1 MKPATFDYHRPTT
14 VEEAVSALD
23 ELEGA
28 ELLAGNQSLGIM
40 LANRLATPDHLIDIN
55 RIDALEYVR
64 VTDEAVR
71 VGATVRHRD
80 VEQSSTLAEHV
91 PMFPEA
97 AAQIAGPSV
106 RNRGTVGGSVGE
118 ADPAG
123 NYPTVLAALGGTV
136 HLRSVDG
143 DRAVPVDEYFQGY
156 MFTDRRE
163 NELIESVSVP
173 RDRFPPGRTGM
184 AFRELKRAAQTW
196 PTVSGAAAVR
206 VDDPGAADPVVAE
219 ARVAL
224 ANVADV
230 PLRVPAAEDAVEGA
244 PLTEGT
250 LGEASAAA
258 TAAADPSG
266 ELHADERFKEEL
278 AGEYARRALET
289 AYDRAS
295 E

>member
-1 MKPATFDYHRPTT
+1 MKPAAFDYHRPTS
-14 VEEAVSALD
+14 VEEALA
-23 ELEGA
+23 ELAEREGA

-40 LANRLATPDHLIDIN
+40 LSTRMATPDHLIDIN
-55 RIDALEYVR
+55 RIDALDYVR
-64 VTDEAVR
+64 VTGEAVR
-71 VGATVRHRD
+71 VGAMVRHRG
-80 VEQSSTLAEHV
+80 VERSDTLAEHV

-97 AAQIAGPSV
+97 AAKIAGPSV

-123 NYPTVLAALGGTV
+123 NYPTILATLGGTV
-136 HLRSVDG
+136 HLRSADG
-143 DRAVPVDEYFQGY
+143 DRAVAAEDFFLAP

-173 RDRFPPGRTGM
+173 RGPFPPERTGM

-219 ARVAL
+219 ARVGL
-224 ANVADV
+224 ANVAPV
-230 PLRVPAAEDAVEGA
+230 PLRVPDAEDAIEGA
-244 PLTEGT
+244 PLGEGT
-250 LGEASAAA
+250 LTEASAAA

-266 ELHADERFKEEL
+266 ELHADEQFKEEV

-295 E
+295 A